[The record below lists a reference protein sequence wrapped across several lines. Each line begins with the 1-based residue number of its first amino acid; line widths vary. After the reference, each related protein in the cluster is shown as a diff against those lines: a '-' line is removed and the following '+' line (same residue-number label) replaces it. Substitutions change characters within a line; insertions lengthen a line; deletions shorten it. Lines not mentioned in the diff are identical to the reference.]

1 MTSPNNRRKSPTKIP
16 KHAVPAALLSSSPP
30 CRSVSAIAGGV
41 DTEDMIVQFH
51 SLGLRHADAARL
63 LDAALLDLDKVL
75 EGLDSHA
82 LAAVPVADQIS
93 ILLPRFNV
101 ERLARDCGLAR
112 ADVQSALAL
121 LVLSFVEDSRHARH

>member
-1 MTSPNNRRKSPTKIP
+1 MTTPNNRRKSPTKIP
-16 KHAVPAALLSSSPP
+16 KHAVSAALLLSSPSRRP
-30 CRSVSAIAGGV
+30 VSTIAGGV
-41 DTEDMIVQFH
+41 DTEDLIVQFH

-63 LDAALLDLDKVL
+63 LDVALLALDKVL

-82 LAAVPVADQIS
+82 LAAAPVAERIS

-121 LVLSFVEDSRHARH
+121 LVLSFVEESRHARH